1 MPNGGCLRIAASN
14 LSCQE
19 TDLSGDFVAVSVSD
33 TGVGMTSEV
42 LEKAFD
48 PFFTTKAEHKG
59 TGLGLSQVHGF
70 ARQSGGDARAASVA
84 GKGCTVTLRLPR
96 ASRPVAPVESPSIQ
110 AEPLQRASGSVLL
123 VEDNPSVAETTSA
136 LLKALGYRVVH
147 ESNAADAIG
156 RLDAGE
162 PIDVVLSDIVMPGP
176 FDGVGLARR
185 LRGSHA
191 RLPVVLTTGYSDATD
206 AAADAVAILRKPF
219 SAQSLASALAGALTG
234 SRQGAQP
241 GP

>member
-1 MPNGGCLRIAASN
+1 
-14 LSCQE
+14 
-19 TDLSGDFVAVSVSD
+19 
-33 TGVGMTSEV
+33 MTPEV

-48 PFFTTKAEHKG
+48 PFFTTKEHKG

-70 ARQSGGDARAASVA
+70 ARQSGGDASAVSDP

-96 ASRPVAPVESPSIQ
+96 AARPAQ
-110 AEPLQRASGSVLL
+110 ADQHPDRVEPLRRASGSVLL
-123 VEDNPSVAETTSA
+123 VEDNPSVAETTSE

-162 PIDVVLSDIVMPGP
+162 RIDVVLSDIVMPGP

-191 RLPVVLTTGYSDATD
+191 RLPVVLTTGYSDAPD
-206 AAADAVAILRKPF
+206 AAEAAVAILRKPF
-219 SAQSLASALAGALTG
+219 DAKSLASALAGALEDA
-234 SRQGAQP
+234 RQTPLRSPARETSGDTH
-241 GP
+241 G